1 MKKLNP
7 WFIASVIVSIAIW
20 AVIIGVILLLTG
32 CTVFAPPWRTDYPN
46 NSLPLR
52 YGNGNEQVL
61 SGGTNGGQVPVMGTL
76 TFAASGNSVASAT
89 GVFSFYVLKV

>member
-1 MKKLNP
+1 MQPIHYGELPKHTRGNTGV
-7 WFIASVIVSIAIW
+7 AAMMDAI
-20 AVIIGVILLLTG
+20 
-32 CTVFAPPWRTDYPN
+32 APPWRTDYPN

-89 GVFSFYVLKV
+89 GVFSFYILKV